1 MKNQETNEEKD
12 EDLDL
17 ALPND
22 DDDIHKY
29 HQRRGAADGNGP
41 QLYQNNDSS
50 SLNSSQLVKLNR
62 SLDSKTQLVPQSPCS
77 NHIAFVDGK
86 YVSVDNENDANKT
99 NVFIK
104 NNMSSNNLVNPSKIL
119 DSPPQF
125 GASPGDLMSSMMP

>member
-1 MKNQETNEEKD
+1 
-12 EDLDL
+12 L

-22 DDDIHKY
+22 DEDIHKY

-86 YVSVDNENDANKT
+86 YVSVDNENDSNKT

-104 NNMSSNNLVNPSKIL
+104 NNMSSNNLVNQSKIL

-125 GASPGDLMSSMMP
+125 GASPGDLMNGMMP